1 MTATTL
7 ETVFLN
13 TVAPIPCQ
21 VASVEIETVST
32 TQTPSVTNIAPIALI
47 VMPTPTKTLM
57 HSGQA
62 TELHILSSGKF
73 DGTETADT
81 GSTGSRTASYKGT
94 RFVLKNDTSLCM
106 HVGFCG
112 NEITTVWKMLS
123 ATCDSRVRG
132 QLMAMVER
140 CPSATLSYSLEP
152 DLPVE
157 IVVTPDGALWFSGGI
172 TVERSYGQP
181 FEARNRATLCRCGNS
196 KNKSLCDG
204 TQKEIGFSGYFS
216 SKSEI

>member
-1 MTATTL
+1 
-7 ETVFLN
+7 
-13 TVAPIPCQ
+13 
-21 VASVEIETVST
+21 
-32 TQTPSVTNIAPIALI
+32 
-47 VMPTPTKTLM
+47 M

-81 GSTGSRTASYKGT
+81 GSTGSRTASYKST
-94 RFVLKNDTSLCM
+94 RIVLKNDTSLCM

-152 DLPVE
+152 DLPFAT
-157 IVVTPDGALWFSGGI
+157 VVTPDGALWVSGGI

-181 FEARNRATLCRCGNS
+181 FEARNRATLRRCGNS
-196 KNKSLCDG
+196 KNKPLCDG
-204 TQKEIGFSGYFS
+204 TQKEIGFSG
-216 SKSEI
+216 

>member
-21 VASVEIETVST
+21 VASVETETVST
-32 TQTPSVTNIAPIALI
+32 TQTPSVTNIAPTALI

-73 DGTETADT
+73 DWTETADT

-94 RFVLKNDTSLCM
+94 RIVLKNDTSLCM

-112 NEITTVWKMLS
+112 NEITTVWKMRS

-152 DLPVE
+152 DLPVG

-196 KNKSLCDG
+196 KNNPLCDG

>member
-1 MTATTL
+1 MAATTL

-21 VASVEIETVST
+21 VASVEPETVST
-32 TQTPSVTNIAPIALI
+32 TQTPSVTNIAPTALI

-73 DGTETADT
+73 DWTETADT

-94 RFVLKNDTSLCM
+94 RIVLKNDTSLCM

-132 QLMAMVER
+132 QLMAVDGNGR
-140 CPSATLSYSLEP
+140 AIPFSRFILLIGA

-181 FEARNRATLCRCGNS
+181 FEARNRATLRRCGNS
-196 KNKSLCDG
+196 KNKPLCDG
-204 TQKEIGFSGYFS
+204 TQKEIGFSG
-216 SKSEI
+216 